1 MRHQRQDGTNH
12 LSTEAKQQKQTS
24 KTEHALV
31 ISVGNRTAAYEI
43 FHEMRL

>member
-12 LSTEAKQQKQTS
+12 LSTEAKQQKQ
-24 KTEHALV
+24 TEHALV